1 MADISEVKVSGVTY
15 NIKDSI
21 MRNNIDATQIVCF
34 WDGNTEG
41 LECIEADSMYKYYR
55 VSDAIEMTNDQSLI
69 GNSATLHLGLS
80 NGNTSSEEG
89 FSLDQEAMYMAMMP
103 TLLGV
108 NLGPANMIDS
118 SCNMQENSE
127 FGQICL
133 QMFGSDASEEL
144 KAELLELTT
153 SGIQIGLNLQSRL
166 VMYINAPHECTF
178 THLAEFLY
186 GIESLTIPA
195 GLWLAK
201 LENSTGTNSFI
212 DSAFIDTMYLASPHF
227 SKIINHGLG
236 IIFMMLESGMLVN
249 TSNLSLFK
257 SE

>member
-15 NIKDSI
+15 NIKDSV

-41 LECIEADSMYKYYR
+41 LECIEADSMHKYYR

-69 GNSATLHLGLS
+69 GNSAMLHLIML
-80 NGNTSSEEG
+80 NGSTSSEGGSIFNE
-89 FSLDQEAMYMAMMP
+89 ETMYMSMIS
-103 TLLGV
+103 TLFGV
-108 NLGPANMIDS
+108 NLGPVNMIDS
-118 SCNMQENSE
+118 SCNMQEDSVL
-127 FGQICL
+127 GQIHM
-133 QMFGSDASEEL
+133 QRFEGYASEEEL
-144 KAELLELTT
+144 KTELRELLT
-153 SGIQIGLNLQSRL
+153 SGIQIGLNIPTSL

-178 THLAEFLY
+178 THLAEFFY

-201 LENSTGTNSFI
+201 LENSTETNVSI
-212 DSAFIDTMYLASPHF
+212 NGAFIDTMYLASPQF
-227 SKIINHGLG
+227 SKIINYGLG
-236 IIFMMLESGMLVN
+236 IVFMNGVLAN